1 MSNQSPRLNVCEIF
15 QSIDGEFNGF
25 KGAGELATFIRL
37 TGCNL
42 QCRWCDTAYA
52 QTDESAESMTIGQIV
67 RKIPGHTKV
76 TITGGEPLTQLK
88 GLEDL
93 VNRLLDKY
101 CHISIETNGSI
112 EIPRSLLHSAVRIVA
127 DYKLPSSGMEQYMSI
142 YGGPL
147 TFLRDCD
154 VIKFVINGTAEYEYA
169 KKIVKK
175 IRVQYGKFHAVLAP
189 QMVFSPTIKDQKDYM
204 GWPATLAEL
213 MIADQLDSIQYSL
226 QIHKVLWPY
235 ATKER

>member
-67 RKIPGHTKV
+67 RKIPGYTKV
-76 TITGGEPLTQLK
+76 TITGGEPLRQLK
-88 GLEDL
+88 ELEEL
-93 VNRLLDKY
+93 VSLLLIKG
-101 CHISIETNGSI
+101 CTISIETNGSI
-112 EIPRSLLHSAVRIVA
+112 GIPNSLLQTGVRIIA
-127 DYKLPSSGMEQYMSI
+127 DYKLPSSGMEGYMNI
-142 YGGPL
+142 LGRPF
-147 TFLRDCD
+147 TDLRDYD
-154 VIKFVINGTAEYEYA
+154 VIKFVIIGPVEYAYA
-169 KKIVKK
+169 KKIVRKF
-175 IRVQYGKFHAVLAP
+175 RACSGKLWRFLTP
-189 QMVFSPTIKDQKDYM
+189 QIVFSPAVSDQRDYT
-204 GWPATLAEL
+204 GWPAMLAEY
-213 MIADQLDSIQYSL
+213 MIEDQLDSIQYSL